1 MIRTLVP
8 EFDTFWASNSVNSV
22 EALADIG
29 LPGATYLIIT
39 NAGLSIKL
47 VKLHSPAD
55 VSTVWSSDASSLK
68 HLMFMS
74 CRVIAAL
81 GGFVVGQHGI
91 SSWPASTTTTTRGR
105 QWRCRRDV
113 KKSCLSSS

>member
-22 EALADIG
+22 ENVVALADIG

-55 VSTVWSSDASSLK
+55 VSTVWSSDASTTFNIYALRN
-68 HLMFMS
+68 S
-74 CRVIAAL
+74 CFGWLCCSWRLSWLATLVVPFNVGVLLAA
-81 GGFVVGQHGI
+81 
-91 SSWPASTTTTTRGR
+91 S
-105 QWRCRRDV
+105 
-113 KKSCLSSS
+113 